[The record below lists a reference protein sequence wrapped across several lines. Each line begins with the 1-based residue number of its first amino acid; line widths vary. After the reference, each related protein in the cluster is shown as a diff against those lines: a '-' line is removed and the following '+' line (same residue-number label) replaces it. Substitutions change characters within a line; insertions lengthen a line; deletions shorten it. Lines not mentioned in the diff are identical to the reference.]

1 MPRETRLTTSLLTDS
16 LAGLKPTLSCAP
28 ANAGHALSWELRREA
43 ERVLEWAGLELDD
56 WQESF
61 LFESLRADDDGRWA
75 AMEVGCI
82 VPRQNGKG
90 TIEEARQLLGLFVFG
105 ERLQIHT
112 AHEFKT
118 CAEHFLRVKGLV
130 EGSDDLFRQVKII
143 RTGAGEQGIELKTGE
158 RLKFLAR
165 SRTSGRGFSADTL
178 YFDEAFELPV
188 TTVGS
193 VLPTL
198 SARRNP
204 QLWYLSS
211 APHFESESLH
221 ALLKRAES
229 DDPGSL
235 FLRAWESDPDTRPD
249 DVEAWWRVNPAMGIR
264 IDESFVRNEMR
275 TLCATPEGVAE
286 FTRERLGIR
295 EGGDGEA
302 GVVSYSRWLELEIPA
317 PSQITSPTWGLA
329 VAPDGSWASVGSAGR
344 LPNGDLYVDNV
355 KFDAGTGWV
364 QEYLTDLLAR
374 KKSAIR
380 IDPADSAGAFIRPLR
395 EAGVEVIEVES
406 RAYQQACGELLSAIG
421 DKRVRHIGQSCL
433 NRAVAAA
440 GRRDVGKEGGW
451 VWVRPG
457 AVDISPLKAATLAL
471 SGVEARR
478 APRIHTYKGEL

>member
-1 MPRETRLTTSLLTDS
+1 MTSS
-16 LAGLKPTLSCAP
+16 RAVKHAGLPPTLSCAP
-28 ANAGHALSWELRREA
+28 RNAGELSSELEDEIA
-43 ERVLEWAGLELDD
+43 QVLEWADLDLD
-56 WQESF
+56 GWQESF
-61 LFESLRADDDGRWA
+61 LLDALRADEDGRWA
-75 AMEVGCI
+75 AMEVGCV

-90 TIEEARQLLGLFVFG
+90 TIQEARQLVGMFVFG

-130 EGSDDLFRQVKII
+130 EGSDHLFRQVRII
-143 RTGAGEQGIELKTGE
+143 RTGAGEQGIELKSGE

-204 QLWYLSS
+204 QLWYMSS
-211 APHFESESLH
+211 APHFESDSLH
-221 ALLKRAES
+221 ALLERAES

-235 FLRAWESDPDTRPD
+235 FLRAWESDADTRPD
-249 DVEAWWRVNPAMGIR
+249 DVEAWWRANPAMGIR
-264 IDESFVRNEMR
+264 IDEDFVRNEMR
-275 TLCATPEGVAE
+275 TLCSTPEGVAE
-286 FTRERLGIR
+286 FNRERLGIR

-302 GVVSYSRWLELEIPA
+302 GIIPIGRWEELVIPTPTSLASVSF
-317 PSQITSPTWGLA
+317 GLA
-329 VAPDGSWASVGSAGR
+329 VAPDSAWSSVGSAGR

-355 KFDAGTGWV
+355 HFEAGTAWV
-364 QEYLTDLLAR
+364 VQYLKELQGR
-374 KKSAIR
+374 KRLPIR
-380 IDPADSAGAFIRPLR
+380 IDPSDAAGAFIRPLGD
-395 EAGVEVIEVES
+395 AGVEVLEVGGRE
-406 RAYQQACGELLSAIG
+406 YQQACGELLSAIT
-421 DKRVRHIGQSCL
+421 DKRVRHLGQMSL
-433 NRAVAAA
+433 NRAAAAA

-457 AVDISPLKAATLAL
+457 SVDISPLKAATLAL
-471 SGVEARR
+471 SGVAARR
-478 APRIHTYKGEL
+478 APRIHTLQGGLGS